1 MYGRGGWVTMTIRK
15 SRTRSSGARLGLK
28 LTLVVPVVILI
39 ALALPIVFASPE
51 LNEIAWRKD
60 LAVYRE
66 QMPLRHGNLFHTL
79 SSARFYSSIDDFEH
93 ALRRLTPSQSKV
105 ELLRLVA
112 MINDGHTRVRPETLG
127 NHMLPVRVRFFADGL
142 YVEAAASEFASLV
155 GGRVSRIGSLPEDEV
170 YARVRPLVSVDDDN
184 EHRRRLLAADLLIT
198 PEVLVGVGACADAG
212 TVTFTVEHDGK
223 EQVARLP
230 AGPFRIGSN
239 HGWPVNPP
247 GWVDARRS
255 ARVPAPLWLRNTRQ
269 NYWHEFLPDGQ
280 TLYVQYNNVE
290 DQPGGETIEHY
301 FPRVFM
307 EAATRHVSRLVID
320 LRLNGGGN
328 NELNR
333 PIWHALLRSPQL
345 NQKGRL
351 WVLIGPQTFS
361 AAMNFVD
368 DLELNTN
375 ALFAGEPTGETPN
388 MWGDPVGITLPNT
401 RIVIQASTLWWQ
413 FADPRDHRPFRAPDL
428 LVPLT
433 FADYS
438 RNIDPVLGAILKRP
452 ALAHY

>member
-1 MYGRGGWVTMTIRK
+1 MASG
-15 SRTRSSGARLGLK
+15 SSD
-28 LTLVVPVVILI
+28 
-39 ALALPIVFASPE
+39 
-51 LNEIAWRKD
+51 LNEAAWRKD

-79 SSARFYSSIDDFEH
+79 NRARFYSSIDNLEH
-93 ALRRLTPSQSKV
+93 ALPRLTTNQAKV
-105 ELLRLVA
+105 EFLRLVA
-112 MINDGHTRVRPETLG
+112 MINDGHTRARPETLG

-155 GGRVSRIGSLPEDEV
+155 GGRVRRIGALSEDEA
-170 YARVRPLVSVDDDN
+170 YARVRPLIAVDSDN
-184 EHRRRLLAADLLIT
+184 EYRRRLLAADLLIT
-198 PEVLVGVGACADAG
+198 PEVLAGLGVSADAG
-212 TVTFTVEHDGK
+212 TVTLTVERDGH

-230 AGPFRIGSN
+230 AVPFRIWSN
-239 HGWPVNPP
+239 HGWPVIPP

-255 ARVPAPLWLRNTRQ
+255 ATAPAPLWLRSTHR
-269 NYWHEFLPDGQ
+269 NYWHEFLPDGR

-290 DQPGGETIEHY
+290 DQSGGETIAHY

-307 EAATRHVSRLVID
+307 EAAARRVSRLVID

-333 PIWHALLRSPQL
+333 PIWHALLRSPQF

-368 DLELNTN
+368 ELELNTN
-375 ALFAGEPTGETPN
+375 VLFAGEPTGETPN
-388 MWGDPVGITLPNT
+388 MWGDPAGVTLPNSG
-401 RIVIQASTLWWQ
+401 IVVQASTLWWQ

-438 RNIDPVLGAILKRP
+438 RNIDPVLEAILKRP
-452 ALAHY
+452 VPVRQAPSAP